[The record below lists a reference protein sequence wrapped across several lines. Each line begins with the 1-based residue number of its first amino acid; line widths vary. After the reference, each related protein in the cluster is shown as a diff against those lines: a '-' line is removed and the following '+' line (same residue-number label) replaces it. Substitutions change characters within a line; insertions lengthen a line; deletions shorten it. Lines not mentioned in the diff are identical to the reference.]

1 MKRSNSEDSKI
12 VNKKPKKV
20 KRLKFHR
27 EIFYNLKAKKG
38 EDKVIESYVNKDDK
52 IVIETWKNMK
62 VIKKYYEKGNYDIEN
77 PKQFYFHNKRNSIF
91 KEATLRM
98 HKSQEQAIKIYK
110 KKKLTENDINFLIF
124 YQDSKVVYKKNLLQ
138 QILYGAP
145 TAVGKGVFPFE
156 LNAGLSGK
164 DSRFKLKFYK
174 RDFTEISEFK
184 EYRNLMNFKRLSV
197 RVSFNNYS
205 FNLVVQ
211 SSILKTLQTFERG
224 IAKKLDPFFGSLEMR
239 KRRIR
244 FEFKGMI
251 R

>member
-12 VNKKPKKV
+12 VNKKTKKV
-20 KRLKFHR
+20 KHLKSHR
-27 EIFYNLKAKKG
+27 EIFFDLKAKKG
-38 EDKVIESYVNKDDK
+38 EPKVVESYVNKDDK
-52 IVIETWKNMK
+52 IIIKRWKS
-62 VIKKYYEKGNYDIEN
+62 IKEAKSYYDKKGYDLKDE
-77 PKQFYFHNKRNSIF
+77 KQFYFHNKRNSIF

-184 EYRNLMNFKRLSV
+184 EYKNLMKFKRLSV
-197 RVSFNNYS
+197 RVSFTSYS
-205 FNLVVQ
+205 FNIIVQ
-211 SSILKTLQTFERG
+211 SSILKNMQTFERG